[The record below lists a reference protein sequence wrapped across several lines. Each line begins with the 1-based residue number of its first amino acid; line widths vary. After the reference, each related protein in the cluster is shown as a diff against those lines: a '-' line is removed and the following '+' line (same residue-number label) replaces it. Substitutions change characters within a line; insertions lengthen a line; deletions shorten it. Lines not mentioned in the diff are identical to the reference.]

1 MSRQNK
7 VNKGNYDQAGRLTP
21 DDLARERV
29 KQGQMTGR
37 ADSKE
42 NVTGN
47 VRRSSGAP
55 APNPPQSE
63 REEEE

>member
-21 DDLARERV
+21 DDLARERM
-29 KQGQMTGR
+29 KQGEMTR
-37 ADSKE
+37 AKGKE
-42 NVTGN
+42 NVIGK
-47 VRRSSGAP
+47 VQPSPGAP
-55 APNPPQSE
+55 EPTRPRSE